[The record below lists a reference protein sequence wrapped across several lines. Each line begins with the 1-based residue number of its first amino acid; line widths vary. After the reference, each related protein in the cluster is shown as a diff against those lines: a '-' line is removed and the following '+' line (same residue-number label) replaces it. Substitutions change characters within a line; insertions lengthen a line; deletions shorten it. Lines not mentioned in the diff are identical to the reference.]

1 MVVLFALKNFGVS
14 FELKTPREYR
24 KQQRPARRKTK
35 IPHRKR
41 SLRKLSALPIRGKPN
56 ENTLINTRLLA
67 KTADKKSKFSGLPAT
82 CVAVAFRQTNSY
94 HSGATASESNGLP
107 FVRGFSFKE
116 QIRFKTLWDIRQL
129 KFFSKFFRGLRRFFM
144 AFQILTSRLC
154 VFIFSLSAEALRVP
168 LLFIFCK
175 CVFNFAARPLCFGL
189 YRRACAGG
197 REVCLLYRPRAAY
210 FADMFPCGFF
220 GFRILSVKKM
230 GRNSRINFPLS
241 AFVRLVG
248 NPAVFPQ
255 PLAVLLGLIIAGAA
269 RAAVLC
275 VLYLTGLPRLDL
287 RGLNLV
293 RRIFHGVFSPCKRLG
308 KTCSALEKQSEF

>member
-1 MVVLFALKNFGVS
+1 MIKAFFKHDKSADASVAKAAASVVAQASVFIVSDLFMVVLFALKNFGVS

-56 ENTLINTRLLA
+56 ENTHVNTRLLA

-168 LLFIFCK
+168 LLFIFCNIFELFRTL
-175 CVFNFAARPLCFGL
+175 VLNISIYPAETRLPLTTYLFNL
-189 YRRACAGG
+189 YRQAFPWRPTSILNVDFYILVTQINPGKKVHFFAG
-197 REVCLLYRPRAAY
+197 
-210 FADMFPCGFF
+210 
-220 GFRILSVKKM
+220 I
-230 GRNSRINFPLS
+230 
-241 AFVRLVG
+241 
-248 NPAVFPQ
+248 
-255 PLAVLLGLIIAGAA
+255 
-269 RAAVLC
+269 
-275 VLYLTGLPRLDL
+275 
-287 RGLNLV
+287 
-293 RRIFHGVFSPCKRLG
+293 
-308 KTCSALEKQSEF
+308 